1 MTECQ
6 FCKIG
11 FLGFPNCICPVC
23 KASCNNGF
31 GVTEAAVLGT
41 AFASLYN
48 AHHESCT
55 DDRGSKCVLGKAE
68 EFPKKYEDPIDFLRL
83 VFHKTKEG
91 HITLETN
98 LETRQF
104 EIIEY
109 TTDGIFIHYLP
120 FRLLNQT

>member
-6 FCKIG
+6 FCRTG

-31 GVTEAAVLGT
+31 GAHSADVEGNV
-41 AFASLYN
+41 
-48 AHHESCT
+48 HHESCT
-55 DDRGSKCVLGKAE
+55 DDYGSKCVWGKAE
-68 EFPKKYEDPIDFLRL
+68 EFPKKYIDPIDFLRL

-91 HITLETN
+91 HITLKTN
-98 LETRQF
+98 LEIRQF

-109 TTDGIFIHYLP
+109 TTDGIFIHSLP